1 MNNIIKIIPSEQNSF
16 NPFEGNSTYDLL
28 NKLDKL
34 DNDEKTTL
42 INETKNILSKCI
54 KPENL
59 TGETTGIVIGYVQ
72 SGKTLSFTSLAAL
85 ASDNNFKIIIFLAG
99 NKNNLLTQTTKR
111 LKKDLDTEGKN
122 CKIYKVF
129 QGPTKEENYHV
140 RIKNILQQK
149 EPPTILITVLKHYS
163 PINELTEIFKTTD
176 LAKIMKN
183 KGVLIIDDEA
193 DQASLNTYARKNS
206 KTEDWEDEEFSST
219 YASIIKLKSSIENH
233 SYIQYTATPQGPLLI
248 NLMDLL
254 SPKFHVVLTPGKSYT
269 GGKSFFIDNTD
280 IVLAIPPIEVF
291 HNKDNDLAEC
301 PQTLV
306 DALQVFLIGTAIVVN
321 IEQKES
327 FLSMMVH
334 ADRLNTASEKFS
346 EWVKQL
352 LESWLSHLDLQD
364 NDPGKI
370 ELLEQFFQSY
380 LEATKR
386 MPTQPEFKKI
396 MEEVKEIMLD
406 TNSVLV
412 IAGSGEIDWSS
423 ARAHVLIGADMLNRG
438 FTVENLSVSYMP
450 RKSKGKSNADTIQ
463 QRCRFFGY
471 KLNYL
476 DYCRVWLPGESILE
490 YTEYV
495 RDEEIMRTHLKG
507 HTLEETAQLLI
518 LSPSMNPTRNNILS
532 INLVKYK
539 LSGWRQY
546 NSVYYIDEN
555 IKYVSEFINKHKLVV
570 LEDYNT
576 PDRNHKNIK
585 LPINEIIEFLNNFK
599 VGNPPDVLRK
609 TSTIQYLKYLE
620 KNENLKEGYIFQMAY
635 ARTEGRERTLI
646 EENGNIKISNIFTG
660 RSTSGS
666 DVYPGDKFFR
676 IEDFFSIQ
684 IHKIKLK
691 HNTRKWDNQVI
702 YTLGIY
708 YPENFEH
715 SFVGI
720 QN

>member
-1 MNNIIKIIPSEQNSF
+1 
-16 NPFEGNSTYDLL
+16 
-28 NKLDKL
+28 
-34 DNDEKTTL
+34 
-42 INETKNILSKCI
+42 
-54 KPENL
+54 
-59 TGETTGIVIGYVQ
+59 
-72 SGKTLSFTSLAAL
+72 
-85 ASDNNFKIIIFLAG
+85 
-99 NKNNLLTQTTKR
+99 
-111 LKKDLDTEGKN
+111 
-122 CKIYKVF
+122 
-129 QGPTKEENYHV
+129 
-140 RIKNILQQK
+140 
-149 EPPTILITVLKHYS
+149 
-163 PINELTEIFKTTD
+163 
-176 LAKIMKN
+176 
-183 KGVLIIDDEA
+183 
-193 DQASLNTYARKNS
+193 
-206 KTEDWEDEEFSST
+206 
-219 YASIIKLKSSIENH
+219 
-233 SYIQYTATPQGPLLI
+233 
-248 NLMDLL
+248 
-254 SPKFHVVLTPGKSYT
+254 
-269 GGKSFFIDNTD
+269 
-280 IVLAIPPIEVF
+280 
-291 HNKDNDLAEC
+291 
-301 PQTLV
+301 
-306 DALQVFLIGTAIVVN
+306 
-321 IEQKES
+321 
-327 FLSMMVH
+327 
-334 ADRLNTASEKFS
+334 
-346 EWVKQL
+346 
-352 LESWLSHLDLQD
+352 
-364 NDPGKI
+364 
-370 ELLEQFFQSY
+370 
-380 LEATKR
+380 
-386 MPTQPEFKKI
+386 
-396 MEEVKEIMLD
+396 
-406 TNSVLV
+406 V

-495 RDEEIMRTHLKG
+495 RDEEIMRTHLKS

-555 IKYVSEFINKHKLVV
+555 IKYVSEFIYKHKLVV

>member
-1 MNNIIKIIPSEQNSF
+1 MNNIIKIIPSEQNNF
-16 NPFEGNSTYDLL
+16 NPVEGNCTYDLL

-34 DNDEKTTL
+34 DNDEKETL

-54 KPENL
+54 NPENS

-129 QGPTKEENYHV
+129 QGPTKKENYHV

-149 EPPTILITVLKHYS
+149 EQPTILITVLKHYS
-163 PINELTEIFKTTD
+163 HINELSEIFKSTD
-176 LAKIMKN
+176 LAKLMKN

-254 SPKFHVVLTPGKSYT
+254 SPKFHIVLTPGKSYT

-334 ADRLNTASEKFS
+334 ADRLNIASAKFF

-380 LEATKR
+380 LEVTKR
-386 MPTQPEFKKI
+386 IPTPPDFKKI
-396 MEEVKEIMLD
+396 IEEVKEIMLD

-412 IAGSGEIDWSS
+412 VAGSGEIDWSS

-476 DYCRVWLPGESILE
+476 DYCRVWLPGDSILE

-495 RDEEIMRTHLKG
+495 TDEEIMRTNLKS

-518 LSPSMNPTRNNILS
+518 LSPSMNATRNNILS
-532 INLVKYK
+532 VNLVKYK

-555 IKYVSEFINKHKLVV
+555 TKYVSEFINKYKLNI
-570 LEDYNT
+570 LEDYHT
-576 PDRNHKNIK
+576 TDRNHKNIK
-585 LPINEIIEFLNNFK
+585 LPITEIIEFLNNFK

-620 KNENLKEGYIFQMAY
+620 KNENLKDGYIFQMAY

-646 EENGNIKISNIFTG
+646 EENGNIKISNIFSG

-666 DVYPGDKFFR
+666 VVYPGDKFFKT
-676 IEDFFSIQ
+676 EEFFSIQ

-691 HNTRKWDNQVI
+691 HNTRKWDSQVI

>member
-1 MNNIIKIIPSEQNSF
+1 MNNIIKIIPSEQNNF
-16 NPFEGNSTYDLL
+16 NPVEGVCIYDLL

-34 DNDEKTTL
+34 DNEEKTIL
-42 INETKNILSKCI
+42 INETKSILSKCI
-54 KPENL
+54 KPENKN
-59 TGETTGIVIGYVQ
+59 GETTGIVIGYVQ

-99 NKNNLLTQTTKR
+99 NKNNLLIQTTKR

-129 QGPTKEENYHV
+129 QGPTRKENYHI

-149 EPPTILITVLKHYS
+149 EPPTILITVLKHYNH
-163 PINELTEIFKTTD
+163 INELSEIFRSTD
-176 LAKIMKN
+176 LAKVMKN
-183 KGVLIIDDEA
+183 RGVLIIDDEA

-206 KTEDWEDEEFSST
+206 KAEDWEDEEFSST

-254 SPKFHVVLTPGKSYT
+254 SPKFHIVLTPGKSYT
-269 GGKSFFIDNTD
+269 GGKSFFIENTN
-280 IVLAIPPIEVF
+280 IVLAIPPGEVF
-291 HNKDNDLAEC
+291 HNKDNDLTEC

-306 DALQVFLIGTAIVVN
+306 DALQIFLIGTAIVVN

-334 ADRLNTASEKFS
+334 ADRLNIASAKFF

-352 LESWLSHLDLQD
+352 LESWLTHLDLQE

-370 ELLEQFFQSY
+370 ELLEQFYQSY
-380 LEATKR
+380 LEVTKR
-386 MPTQPEFKKI
+386 IPTRPVFEKI

-412 IAGSGEIDWSS
+412 VSGSGEIDWSS

-476 DYCRVWLPGESILE
+476 DYCRVWLPGDSILE

-495 RDEEIMRTHLKG
+495 TDEEIMRTTLNS

-532 INLVKYK
+532 VDLVKYK

-555 IKYVSEFINKHKLVV
+555 IKYVSEFINKHNLNI
-570 LEDYNT
+570 LEDYHT
-576 PDRNHKNIK
+576 PDRNHKSIK
-585 LPINEIIEFLNNFK
+585 LPIVEIIEFLNNFK

-620 KNENLKEGYIFQMAY
+620 KHENLKDGFIFQMAY
-635 ARTEGRERTLI
+635 ERTDGRERTLI
-646 EENGNIKISNIFTG
+646 EENGNIKISNIFSG
-660 RSTSGS
+660 RSTSGN
-666 DVYPGDKFFR
+666 DIYPGDKFFKV
-676 IEDFFSIQ
+676 EDFFSIQ